1 MLTRLFSTRFLS
13 LALIVGFLF
22 TTLFVGPTKAEA
34 RSSRYYGH
42 SRYYDQGRS
51 YRGGSRYGVDYKTGK
66 ILKGGLVGAGIGAGG
81 GLLTG
86 RSVGRTALIGAG
98 LGAGVQATRYS
109 RYMHRHPIVKT
120 AAYGALTG
128 TGISAMTGDGHRLG
142 RGALLGGGIGA
153 GLGALSRY

>member
-1 MLTRLFSTRFLS
+1 MLTRLFSNRFLS
-13 LALIVGFLF
+13 LNLILVLMM
-22 TTLFVGPTKAEA
+22 TTLFAWSTNAAEA
-34 RSSRYYGH
+34 RSRYYGH
-42 SRYYDQGRS
+42 SRYYDRGG

-109 RYMHRHPIVKT
+109 RTMRRHPILKT

-128 TGISAMTGDGHRLG
+128 TGVSAMTGDGRRLG
-142 RGALLGGGIGA
+142 RGALWGGGIGA
-153 GLGALSRY
+153 GLGALSHY